1 MTITIRLFAGLR
13 ELAGDSVTVEV
24 PTGATAGDVKR
35 AVAALVPAAAVLIG
49 RSAVAV
55 GREFVPDSAGI
66 ADGAEVALIPPVSG
80 G

>member
-1 MTITIRLFAGLR
+1 MRVTVRLFAGLR
-13 ELAGDSVTVEV
+13 ELAGDSVTVDV
-24 PTGATAGDVKR
+24 PVGATAGDMKR
-35 AVAALVPAAAVLIG
+35 AVANRLPTVARLVE

-55 GREFVPDSAGI
+55 GHDFVADTGAI